1 MLLFILKLYYCACKC
16 MLPRVALVK
25 ISLIMSTVSCL
36 MVVFPTTNSLFLL
49 GYYIANWIPGAQVFP
64 KNVPYLEKQSIS
76 IHVA

>member
-1 MLLFILKLYYCACKC
+1 
-16 MLPRVALVK
+16 
-25 ISLIMSTVSCL
+25 